1 MKTQLATSFFK
12 PQGNIKAVMLVVHGM
27 AEHRKRYDEFATA
40 LSEQGIG
47 VLTYDQRGHGESV
60 NDSSELGYFGSENGW
75 LNLVEDT
82 ADFLKQLKREYRVPV
97 ILFGHSM
104 GSMVSRCVLKRYEEL
119 IDAVILS
126 GAPNYVP
133 VAGAGRA
140 VAKLI
145 SAFGEKKRSS
155 LLHNMAEGGFIKS
168 IENPE
173 TEVDWLSYD
182 KDNVK
187 KYIADPLCGFTFT
200 ARGYQDLMS
209 LMVDMHQIE
218 KKTKKSHLPIL
229 FVSGADDPCT
239 GGPKGLDDSIAVL
252 KQTGYEKITN
262 LVYKNARH
270 EILNEKIADKVIED
284 IVQWVEKAF

>member
-1 MKTQLATSFFK
+1 
-12 PQGNIKAVMLVVHGM
+12 
-27 AEHRKRYDEFATA
+27 
-40 LSEQGIG
+40 
-47 VLTYDQRGHGESV
+47 
-60 NDSSELGYFGSENGW
+60 
-75 LNLVEDT
+75 
-82 ADFLKQLKREYRVPV
+82 
-97 ILFGHSM
+97 M

-126 GAPNYVP
+126 GAPNYIP

-145 SAFGEKKRSS
+145 SAFGEKKRSK
-155 LLHNMAEGGFIKS
+155 LLHSMAEGGFIKS
-168 IENPE
+168 VENPE

-209 LMVDMHQIE
+209 LIVDMHAIDAKA
-218 KKTKKSHLPIL
+218 KKKHLPIL

-239 GGPKGLDDSIAVL
+239 GGTKGLQDSMDVL

-270 EILNEKIADKVIED
+270 EILNEKIADKVIDD
-284 IVQWVEKAF
+284 IVQWIEKAF